1 MSSYELIWHLIIL
14 LLLSNDN
21 IKDSQNSQN

>member
-21 IKDSQNSQN
+21 KKDSQNSQN